1 MRELS
6 DIEAIQRIALA
17 LVAGGVLG
25 FERERRDKSAGL
37 KTYAL
42 VCEGAALFMVA
53 SIMLGDQARAE
64 GNLQYD
70 PSRIGST
77 IVQGIGF
84 LAAGVIFTAGSRV
97 RGLTTAAGIWVTA
110 AIGLLIGAGFYV
122 VALAGTVGM
131 LFILV
136 ALRWVEATFDLGTE
150 EPGSGDDAFEIGGSI
165 SARRPPPVGRPG
177 RTIARARTHRS
188 RLIARRR

>member
-17 LVAGGVLG
+17 LGAGGVLG
-25 FERERRDKSAGL
+25 FERERHDKSAGL

-53 SIMLGDQARAE
+53 SIMLGDQVRAD

-84 LAAGVIFTAGSRV
+84 LAAGVIFTAGNRV

-110 AIGLLIGAGFYV
+110 AIGLLVGAGLYV

-131 LFILV
+131 LFVLV
-136 ALRWVEATFDLGTE
+136 ALRWVEASFAFPRQERPGEDDTIETE
-150 EPGSGDDAFEIGGSI
+150 EPFAS
-165 SARRPPPVGRPG
+165 RQPPPTRRPG
-177 RTIARARTHRS
+177 RPVAPPRVHRA